1 MEDEYESERE
11 PRSILQE
18 ARLITISKRN
28 GREREGEVIFAAPIR
43 RAFAIG
49 LLGATMAILAIFAAS
64 RARADNGD
72 DARKILKAM
81 SDYVSGQKSIAATF
95 NTDIEVITPDLQK
108 IQFDSSGQLQ
118 LNRPDKL
125 HARRTGGYTDVELVF
140 DGKTFVVANKRD
152 NLFTQADAPGSV
164 DQLVEKMRRDFGVDL
179 PGADLFAS
187 NPYAVLSAD
196 VIDAKHI
203 GRGVVNGVECEHLA
217 FRNDDTDW
225 QIWVEVGANPVPR
238 KFVITSKA
246 MTAGPQ
252 YTMLITDWKG
262 DATIPPDAFT
272 FKASDGA
279 KKVEFDSLSAID
291 EVPPGVIKGSKQ

>member
-1 MEDEYESERE
+1 MVLTAQ
-11 PRSILQE
+11 I
-18 ARLITISKRN
+18 
-28 GREREGEVIFAAPIR
+28 
-43 RAFAIG
+43 RAFVIG
-49 LLGATMAILAIFAAS
+49 LLGAMIVTAGMFAAS

-72 DARKILKAM
+72 DARAILKAM
-81 SDYVSGQKSIAATF
+81 SDYVSAQKSVAATF
-95 NTDIEVITPDLQK
+95 NSDIEVITPDLQK

-118 LNRPDKL
+118 LSRPDKVR
-125 HARRTGGYTDVELVF
+125 ARRTGGYTDVELIF
-140 DGKTFVVANKRD
+140 DGKTFVVANKKD
-152 NLFTQADAPGSV
+152 NLFTQVDAPGSV
-164 DQLVEKMRRDFGVDL
+164 DQLVEKLRRDFGVDL
-179 PGADLFAS
+179 PGAELFLS
-187 NPYAVLSAD
+187 NPYQALSAD

-225 QIWVEVGANPVPR
+225 QIWVEVGANPIPC

-262 DATIPPDAFT
+262 DATIPQDAFT
-272 FKASDGA
+272 FKAPDGA